1 MHSLA
6 TGDETLLHGDAHVGN
21 TYVLPDGEVGF
32 LDWQVVRRGH
42 WSHDLGYFV
51 VGALTEDDRR
61 AHERELVEEHRWALE
76 VDEVDRPSAADAWL
90 RYRATPAH
98 GLPLWLLTLLSDV
111 HRHEV
116 SLALVRRYAAAF
128 VELDTPGALDAL
140 GA

>member
-1 MHSLA
+1 MTSA
-6 TGDETLLHGDAHVGN
+6 TSSSARSPRTI
-21 TYVLPDGEVGF
+21 
-32 LDWQVVRRGH
+32 
-42 WSHDLGYFV
+42 
-51 VGALTEDDRR
+51 GA
-61 AHERELVEEHRWALE
+61 AHERELVEEHRRALE
-76 VDEVDRPSAADAWL
+76 VDEVDRPSAVGAWL

-116 SLALVRRYAAAF
+116 SLALARRFADAF